1 MSSCFQEITK
11 NKRELLMTEYK
22 TYKPEG
28 MSDPYGTYVHG
39 IEAPAG
45 SRFVYLSG
53 QIPVAPDGTV
63 PDGMEAQATVCWQN
77 IEAILKSAGLGIG
90 NLVRTTQYLIDPK
103 MYPEANAVRAKFLDG
118 HRTAS
123 VAITVP
129 ALIEPNWLIEIDAIA
144 AAPA

>member
-1 MSSCFQEITK
+1 M
-11 NKRELLMTEYK
+11 YK

-39 IEAPAG
+39 IEPPQG
-45 SRFVYLSG
+45 SRIVFLSG

-63 PDGMEAQATVCWQN
+63 PEGMEAQATVVWEN
-77 IEAILKSAGLGIG
+77 IAAILKDAGLGIG

-103 MYPEANAVRAKFLDG
+103 MYPEANAVRARFLGD

-123 VAITVP
+123 VAIAVP

-144 AAPA
+144 AA

>member
-1 MSSCFQEITK
+1 M
-11 NKRELLMTEYK
+11 YK

-28 MSDPYGTYVHG
+28 VSDPYGTYVHG
-39 IEAPAG
+39 IEPPLN
-45 SRFVYLSG
+45 SRLVFLSG
-53 QIPVAPDGTV
+53 QIPVKSDGST
-63 PDGMEAQATVCWQN
+63 PEGMEAQATVCWEN
-77 IEAILKSAGLGIG
+77 IAGILEAAGLGIE

-103 MYPEANAVRAKFLDG
+103 MYPEANTVRARFLGD

-144 AAPA
+144 AAPAD